1 MTDKLLQIDVTRK
14 LLRHHPSWWPMSKLT
29 FRYSIRRECDWT
41 WTVYDIFTGK
51 AAEPTHW
58 ILNVPTEKE
67 AKTYCAILNV
77 KDMERRERLGF

>member
-1 MTDKLLQIDVTRK
+1 
-14 LLRHHPSWWPMSKLT
+14 MSKLT
-29 FRYSIRRECDWT
+29 FRYAVRQECDCT
-41 WTVYDIFTGK
+41 WTVFDIFTGK

-77 KDMERRERLGF
+77 KDMERRERLGL